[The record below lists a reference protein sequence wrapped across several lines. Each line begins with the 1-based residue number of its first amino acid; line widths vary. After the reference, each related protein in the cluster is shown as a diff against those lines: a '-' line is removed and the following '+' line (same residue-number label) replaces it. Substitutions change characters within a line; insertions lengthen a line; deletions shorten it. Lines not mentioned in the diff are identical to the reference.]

1 MWCFGP
7 APSCKLKANHVASGN
22 VSNGI
27 TEELLAGGTQSGG
40 VVLSGG
46 VVACLSGGVASGV
59 TISRGGRLCRSRPA
73 VSTAEPRSAAAGPRW
88 FPAAGPS
95 AAPRSTAAACCRC
108 FPAAPRCRPCLKA
121 ATPRRPAER
130 RSSAAG
136 GIATATRLTGRG
148 LLIVSSGGTAQSTV
162 VDSRNGSGGVIVF
175 GHGLAIGTVIDSGST
190 EFLSGG
196 TDHNGIVSSGG
207 RIVVGSGGTAIDV
220 TISGGGTATISSG
233 GLITADAGG
242 TANIDG
248 VAINSGVLLASTAS
262 SFIDIAGVVS
272 GGAVSIGDGLVEVE
286 AGGTANVI
294 FLSTGIGGLEIAD
307 TANNPTAFTG
317 AVSGFGGVGHS
328 NHAQFID
335 LLFVTSDAT
344 VSVNFVSAASH
355 TSGALM
361 VSSGGQLV
369 ASIDLIGVYSTGDLR
384 VVSGVS
390 ATVKILDPVVVGG
403 GSVDISSAAMVWL
416 RNSIDPPGVAAGA
429 RATLAGTTDAR
440 ETGSSPP
447 AAARAAA
454 VALLGNYMA
463 ASFVDAAHA
472 QGGARVTD
480 SQPSEQPQL
489 THPHH

>member
-1 MWCFGP
+1 M
-7 APSCKLKANHVASGN
+7 
-22 VSNGI
+22 
-27 TEELLAGGTQSGG
+27 
-40 VVLSGG
+40 
-46 VVACLSGGVASGV
+46 
-59 TISRGGRLCRSRPA
+59 
-73 VSTAEPRSAAAGPRW
+73 
-88 FPAAGPS
+88 
-95 AAPRSTAAACCRC
+95 
-108 FPAAPRCRPCLKA
+108 
-121 ATPRRPAER
+121 
-130 RSSAAG
+130 
-136 GIATATRLTGRG
+136 
-148 LLIVSSGGTAQSTV
+148 
-162 VDSRNGSGGVIVF
+162 
-175 GHGLAIGTVIDSGST
+175 
-190 EFLSGG
+190 
-196 TDHNGIVSSGG
+196 
-207 RIVVGSGGTAIDV
+207 
-220 TISGGGTATISSG
+220 
-233 GLITADAGG
+233 
-242 TANIDG
+242 
-248 VAINSGVLLASTAS
+248 
-262 SFIDIAGVVS
+262 VS

-286 AGGTANVI
+286 AGGTANAI
-294 FLSTGIGGLEIAD
+294 FLSTGIRGLEIAD

-361 VSSGGQLV
+361 VSSGGQLA

-390 ATVKILDPVVVGG
+390 AAVKILDPVVVGG
-403 GSVDISSAAMVWL
+403 SVDTSSAAMVWL
-416 RNSIDPPGVAAGA
+416 RNSIDPPAVAAGA
-429 RATLAGTTDAR
+429 RTTL
-440 ETGSSPP
+440 ETGDNPP

>member
-1 MWCFGP
+1 MLQVLP
-7 APSCKLKANHVASGN
+7 
-22 VSNGI
+22 
-27 TEELLAGGTQSGG
+27 GGAT
-40 VVLSGG
+40 
-46 VVACLSGGVASGV
+46 
-59 TISRGGRLCRSRPA
+59 
-73 VSTAEPRSAAAGPRW
+73 VSTLLEGSN
-88 FPAAGPS
+88 
-95 AAPRSTAAACCRC
+95 
-108 FPAAPRCRPCLKA
+108 PAAPGGK
-121 ATPRRPAER
+121 EIV
-130 RSSAAG
+130 SSG
-136 GIATATRLTGRG
+136 GIATATKLTGRG

-175 GHGLAIGTVIDSGST
+175 GHGVAFGTVIDSGST

-196 TDHNGIVSSGG
+196 ADHNGIVSSGG

-286 AGGTANVI
+286 AGGTANAI

-361 VSSGGQLV
+361 VSSGGQLA

-416 RNSIDPPGVAAGA
+416 RNSIDAPGVAAGA

>member
-1 MWCFGP
+1 M
-7 APSCKLKANHVASGN
+7 
-22 VSNGI
+22 
-27 TEELLAGGTQSGG
+27 
-40 VVLSGG
+40 
-46 VVACLSGGVASGV
+46 
-59 TISRGGRLCRSRPA
+59 
-73 VSTAEPRSAAAGPRW
+73 
-88 FPAAGPS
+88 
-95 AAPRSTAAACCRC
+95 
-108 FPAAPRCRPCLKA
+108 KA
-121 ATPRRPAER
+121 ATPPAPGGKEIVG
-130 RSSAAG
+130 SG
-136 GIATATRLTGRG
+136 GIATATSVTGRG

-162 VDSRNGSGGVIVF
+162 VDSRNNSGGVIVF
-175 GHGLAIGTVIDSGST
+175 GHGLAFGTVIDSGST

-196 TDHNGIVSSGG
+196 TEDGGIVGSGG
-207 RIVVGSGGTAIDV
+207 RIVVRSGGTAIDV
-220 TISGGGTATISSG
+220 TISGGGSAIISSG

-242 TANIDG
+242 TATIDG
-248 VAINSGVLLASTAS
+248 VVINSGLLLASTAS
-262 SFIDIAGVVS
+262 SLIDIAGVVS
-272 GGAVSIGDGLVEVE
+272 GGGVKIGDGMVEVE
-286 AGGTANVI
+286 SGGTANVT

-328 NHAQFID
+328 NHTQFID

-369 ASIDLIGVYSTGDLR
+369 ASIDLIGVYSDGQFHGRPRALAR
-384 VVSGVS
+384 
-390 ATVKILDPVVVGG
+390 TVEILDPVVVGG
-403 GSVDISSAAMVWL
+403 GSVDTGSAAMVWL
-416 RNSIDPPGVAAGA
+416 RNSIDPPAVAAGA
-429 RATLAGTTDAR
+429 RTTLAGATHSH
-440 ETGSSPP
+440 ETGDSPP

>member
-1 MWCFGP
+1 M
-7 APSCKLKANHVASGN
+7 
-22 VSNGI
+22 
-27 TEELLAGGTQSGG
+27 
-40 VVLSGG
+40 
-46 VVACLSGGVASGV
+46 
-59 TISRGGRLCRSRPA
+59 
-73 VSTAEPRSAAAGPRW
+73 
-88 FPAAGPS
+88 
-95 AAPRSTAAACCRC
+95 
-108 FPAAPRCRPCLKA
+108 
-121 ATPRRPAER
+121 
-130 RSSAAG
+130 
-136 GIATATRLTGRG
+136 
-148 LLIVSSGGTAQSTV
+148 
-162 VDSRNGSGGVIVF
+162 
-175 GHGLAIGTVIDSGST
+175 
-190 EFLSGG
+190 
-196 TDHNGIVSSGG
+196 
-207 RIVVGSGGTAIDV
+207 

-286 AGGTANVI
+286 AGGTANAI

-416 RNSIDPPGVAAGA
+416 RNSIDAPGVA
-429 RATLAGTTDAR
+429 
-440 ETGSSPP
+440 

-472 QGGARVTD
+472 QGDTRVTD